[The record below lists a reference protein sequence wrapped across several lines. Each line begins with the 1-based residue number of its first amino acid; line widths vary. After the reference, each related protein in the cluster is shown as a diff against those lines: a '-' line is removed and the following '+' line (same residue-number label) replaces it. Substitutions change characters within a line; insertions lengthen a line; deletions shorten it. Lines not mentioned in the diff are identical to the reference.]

1 MMSEILA
8 APQARNTATPA
19 IDVVPVTGAIGAEI
33 RGVKLS
39 GDLDADTI
47 SQIHAALLEHKVI
60 FFRGQHHL
68 DDAQQEAFSALFGEL
83 QKHPM
88 VRAAGES
95 DALMELGE
103 SASYAASV
111 WHTDMTFLP
120 DPAAF
125 AILRPIELPA
135 VGGDTMWANAA
146 NAYRRLPEPL
156 KPLADNLWSIHSSD
170 FDFEGSFDEAYKAR
184 MDDYSAN
191 TKKHPVQTEHP
202 VVQVHPET
210 GERSLILGSWVKRFV
225 GLNNS
230 DSAKIFEILQSYVS
244 DPENTVRWNWRMGD
258 VAMWDNRATQHRSV
272 PDHGDAPRK
281 LRRSTVLGTVPTA
294 IDGRRSRRL
303 DA

>member
-1 MMSEILA
+1 MSETLT
-8 APQARNTATPA
+8 APEAKEAEAPV
-19 IDVVPVTGAIGAEI
+19 IEVVPVTGSIGAEI
-33 RGVKLS
+33 CGAQLS
-39 GDLDADTI
+39 GDLDTDTLA
-47 SQIHAALLEHKVI
+47 QIRAALLKHKVI
-60 FFRGQHHL
+60 FFRDQHHL
-68 DDAQQEAFSALFGEL
+68 DDAQQEAFSALFGDL

-88 VRAAGES
+88 VKAAGDS
-95 DALMELGE
+95 DALMDLGE

-125 AILRPIELPA
+125 AILRPLVLPA

-146 NAYRRLPEPL
+146 NAYRRLPAPL

-170 FDFEGSFDEAYKAR
+170 FDFEGSFDEDYRAR
-184 MDDYSAN
+184 MDDYGTN
-191 TKKHPVQTEHP
+191 TKKHPVRTEHP

-225 GLNNS
+225 GLNNA
-230 DSAKIFEILQSYVS
+230 DSAKIFEVLQSYVS
-244 DPENTVRWNWRMGD
+244 DPENTVRWKWRMGD

>member
-1 MMSEILA
+1 MSETLTAEA
-8 APQARNTATPA
+8 ANKAEFPA
-19 IDVVPVTGAIGAEI
+19 IEVVPVTGSIGAEI
-33 RGVKLS
+33 RGVTLS
-39 GDLDADTI
+39 GDLEADTLA
-47 SQIHAALLEHKVI
+47 QIRAALLKHKVI
-60 FFRGQHHL
+60 FFRDQHHL
-68 DDAQQEAFSALFGEL
+68 GDAQQEAFSARFGEL

-88 VRAAGES
+88 VNAAGES
-95 DALMELGE
+95 EALMDLGE

-125 AILRPIELPA
+125 AILRPIVLPA

-146 NAYRRLPEPL
+146 NAYHRLPEPL

-170 FDFEGSFDEAYKAR
+170 FDFEGSFDEEYRAR
-184 MDDYSAN
+184 MDDYGAN
-191 TKKHPVQTEHP
+191 TKRHPVRTEHP

-225 GLNNS
+225 GLNNA
-230 DSAKIFEILQSYVS
+230 DSAKIFEVLQSYIS
-244 DPENTVRWNWRMGD
+244 DPENTVRWKWRMGD

-272 PDHGDAPRK
+272 PDHGDAQRK

>member
-1 MMSEILA
+1 MSKTL
-8 APQARNTATPA
+8 TATEAKESRTPL
-19 IDVVPVTGAIGAEI
+19 IEVVPVTGSIGAEI
-33 RGVKLS
+33 RGVKVS
-39 GDLDADTI
+39 GELDADTLD
-47 SQIHAALLEHKVI
+47 QIRAALLKHKVI
-60 FFRGQHHL
+60 FFRDQHHL

-88 VRAAGES
+88 VKAAGGS
-95 DALMELGE
+95 NALLELGE
-103 SASYAASV
+103 GASYAASV

-125 AILRPIELPA
+125 AVLRPIILPE

-146 NAYRRLPEPL
+146 NAYHRLPEPL

-184 MDDYSAN
+184 MDDYGAN
-191 TKKHPVQTEHP
+191 TKKHPVRTEHP

-225 GLNNS
+225 GLNNA
-230 DSAKIFEILQSYVS
+230 DSARIFEVLQSYVS
-244 DPENTVRWNWRMGD
+244 DPENTVRWTWRMGD

-294 IDGRRSRRL
+294 IDGRRSQRL